1 MHRRAGLASI
11 GLFAALLALLLTALS
26 PIALATGS
34 ASPSPSAAS
43 AAPEAPTGTLIVLG
57 VIPDPSG
64 TRTKWSGDQ
73 ININLNLNGANLDP
87 AASILMVDGKKITLS
102 SPASMIELSPGN
114 PTLLMTW
121 DSPSFAKGDFTFD
134 VALFDTQGQPLTVYD
149 EKSGETADTYTWEFK
164 SQGKA
169 SGGSLINTAVMKT
182 WFWYIAAGAIVTV
195 ELTIISIIFACIFAL
210 FGSLGRLSKKM
221 TFKQAWDRYQSGEYM
236 VKMVLGR
243 IPYWLATFYTS
254 LFRGTPLLLQII
266 VIYQGTP
273 EFIKQVGF
281 LATSEPPA
289 FFQHYLGYVDNWN
302 PPAFIAGVAA
312 LSLNYGAYLTEVFR
326 AGIQAVPKGQNE
338 AAWAIGLSGWQTQR
352 RIVLPQAL
360 KIVIPAVGNDFIAL
374 IKDTSLVSVITVE
387 ELLRRAQLAGSA
399 SLNNFSTL
407 LVAAAFYWA
416 LTIFFSFWQAKLETR
431 MARDKAREKEKGKK

>member
-1 MHRRAGLASI
+1 MHRRARFASI
-11 GLFAALLALLLTALS
+11 GLFAALLALVLTALS
-26 PIALATGS
+26 PVALATGE
-34 ASPSPSAAS
+34 ASPAPAA
-43 AAPEAPTGTLIVLG
+43 AAPAGVPIVLG

-73 ININLNLNGANLDP
+73 ININLNLNGADLDP
-87 AASILMVDGKKITLS
+87 AASILTVDGKQIVLS

-114 PTLLMTW
+114 PTLLMKW
-121 DSPSFAKGDFTFD
+121 DTPTFAKGDFKFD
-134 VALFDTQGQPLTVYD
+134 VTLFDTAGQQLQVYD
-149 EKSGETADTYTWEFK
+149 ERNGKTAATYSWEFK
-164 SQGKA
+164 SEGEA
-169 SGGSLINTAVMKT
+169 TGGSLINFEVMKK

-195 ELTIISIIFACIFAL
+195 ELTVISIAFACLFAL

-221 TFKQAWDRYQSGEYM
+221 SFKQAWDRYQSREYM
-236 VKMVLGR
+236 FRMVLGR

-266 VIYQGTP
+266 VIYQGVP
-273 EFIKQVGF
+273 EILK
-281 LATSEPPA
+281 A
-289 FFQHYLGYVDNWN
+289 LGLPDTYN
-302 PPAFIAGVAA
+302 PPAFWSGVAA

-352 RIVLPQAL
+352 RVVLPQAL
-360 KIVIPAVGNDFIAL
+360 KIVIPALGNDFIAL

-387 ELLRRAQLAGSA
+387 ELLRRAQLAGAS

>member
-1 MHRRAGLASI
+1 MHRRAGFASS
-11 GLFAALLALLLTALS
+11 GLFAALLALVLTALS
-26 PIALATGS
+26 PVALATSS
-34 ASPSPSAAS
+34 ASPSPAAAA
-43 AAPEAPTGTLIVLG
+43 AAPKGVPIVLG
-57 VIPDPSG
+57 VIPDPTG
-64 TRTKWSGDQ
+64 QRTKWSGDL
-73 ININLNLNGANLDP
+73 INVNLDLNGAVLD
-87 AASILMVDGKKITLS
+87 AGASTVTVNGEQITLS
-102 SPASMIELSPGN
+102 TPASLVYLAPAN
-114 PTLLMTW
+114 PTLQMLW
-121 DSPSFAKGDFTFD
+121 NDPKFAKGEFTFEISL
-134 VALFDTQGQPLTVYD
+134 VSEKGAPLQIYD
-149 EKSGETADTYTWEFK
+149 AANNKVVDKYSWTFK
-164 SQGKA
+164 SAGEA
-169 SGGSLINTAVMKT
+169 SGGSLINFDVMKT
-182 WFWYIAAGAIVTV
+182 WFWYIAAGSIVTV
-195 ELTIISIIFACIFAL
+195 ELTIISIALACLFAL

-221 TFKQAWDRYQSGEYM
+221 TFKQAWDRYQSREYM
-236 VKMVLGR
+236 FRMVLGR
-243 IPYWLATFYTS
+243 IPYWIATFYTS
-254 LFRGTPLLLQII
+254 LFRGTPLLLQIF
-266 VIYQGTP
+266 VIYQGAP
-273 EFIKQVGF
+273 EVIK
-281 LATSEPPA
+281 A
-289 FFQHYLGYVDNWN
+289 FGLPDTYN
-302 PPAFIAGVAA
+302 PPAFWSGVAA

>member
-1 MHRRAGLASI
+1 MHRRAGFASI
-11 GLFAALLALLLTALS
+11 GLLAALLALAFTALL
-26 PIALATGS
+26 PVALATGE
-34 ASPSPSAAS
+34 ASPSAA
-43 AAPEAPTGTLIVLG
+43 AAAPTGVPIVLG

-64 TRTKWSGDQ
+64 TRTKWTGDQ
-73 ININLNLNGANLDP
+73 ININLDLNGADLDP
-87 AASILMVDGKKITLS
+87 AASILTVDGEVIVLS
-102 SPASMIELSPGN
+102 SPANMIELSPGN
-114 PTLLMTW
+114 PTLLMSW
-121 DSPSFAKGDFTFD
+121 DEPTFAKGDFTFD
-134 VALFDTQGQPLTVYD
+134 VALFDTSGQPLTVYD
-149 EKSGETADTYTWEFK
+149 ERNGKTADTYSWQFK
-164 SQGKA
+164 SEGEA
-169 SGGSLINTAVMKT
+169 TGGSLINTEVMTK

-195 ELTIISIIFACIFAL
+195 ELTVISIVFACLFAL

-221 TFKQAWDRYQSGEYM
+221 TFKQAWDRYQSREYM
-236 VKMVLGR
+236 VRMVLGR

-266 VIYQGTP
+266 VIYQGVP
-273 EFIKQVGF
+273 EFIK
-281 LATSEPPA
+281 A
-289 FFQHYLGYVDNWN
+289 FGLPDTYN
-302 PPAFIAGVAA
+302 PPAFWSGVAA

-360 KIVIPAVGNDFIAL
+360 KIVIPALGNDFIAL

-387 ELLRRAQLAGSA
+387 ELLRRAQLAGAS